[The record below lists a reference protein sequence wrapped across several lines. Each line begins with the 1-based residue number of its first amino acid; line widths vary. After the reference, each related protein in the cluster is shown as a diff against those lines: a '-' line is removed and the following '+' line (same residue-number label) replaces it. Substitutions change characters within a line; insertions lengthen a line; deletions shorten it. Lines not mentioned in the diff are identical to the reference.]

1 MAVDDGARTLL
12 AFSGAPLALPP
23 RLPAA
28 AVGGRDKLR
37 WGTGQR
43 APAGS
48 RRRRSTGTA
57 IVALAPAPAGGNGG
71 SAADAARSADTS
83 LLMPDH
89 LCREPPLQSACSPG
103 GRVDGGHW
111 GWFESTTASYA
122 LPSAAAAAD
131 ASPLT
136 TTKMA
141 TTPESTPSPTAAR
154 QEGAVDVAALGDR
167 SPELD
172 ALELQA
178 LSVVGAPTS
187 VCTPHAPWD
196 ITANAHGVSFF
207 GRRLDYERRRREIL
221 AKAYK
226 ECERITA
233 LHAKTFYLGTSFLSP
248 AKRQAVWAVYTW
260 CRRTDDLVD
269 GPRVVQRSSSLRDV
283 LAGWR
288 TRLDAIFAAGRGPRE
303 GEEVVPPRDALDLAL
318 VDVVHRYPGMD
329 ITPFADMID
338 GMIMDVELDRFATWK
353 DLHMYCYRVAGTV
366 GLMTLPIMGS
376 ADGTQAGLRAAAEP
390 ALALG
395 VALQLTNILRDVGE
409 DRLRGRIYLPLE
421 DLERFGYTEEDLLA
435 GVLDDRYRS
444 LMASQIARARAYFA
458 DAEAGI
464 ALLSEDAR
472 LPVRASLDMYA
483 GILDVLEANGYD
495 NFTRRAYVSRWG
507 KLATLPVSWAR
518 LQPPSSLPWRA
529 LDAYQRLLSVG
540 SG

>member
-1 MAVDDGARTLL
+1 ML
-12 AFSGAPLALPP
+12 AFLGAPLPLPP

-28 AVGGRDKLR
+28 VVGDREIVR
-37 WGTGQR
+37 RGTGPR
-43 APAGS
+43 CPAGS

-57 IVALAPAPAGGNGG
+57 IVALAPAPTGGAGG
-71 SAADAARSADTS
+71 SASDAARGADTP
-83 LLMPDH
+83 LLVPDH
-89 LCREPPLQSACSPG
+89 LFREPPLPSTGSPG
-103 GRVDGGHW
+103 GRVDGGLW
-111 GWFESTTASYA
+111 GWFESTTATCA

-131 ASPLT
+131 VSPLST
-136 TTKMA
+136 TTKA
-141 TTPESTPSPTAAR
+141 TTPAPDSTPSATAPQ
-154 QEGAVDVAALGDR
+154 QERALDVAAPGDR
-167 SPELD
+167 APELD

-178 LSVVGAPTS
+178 LPVVGTPTTAS
-187 VCTPHAPWD
+187 SSLAPWD
-196 ITANAHGVSFF
+196 TTTSANGVSFF

-221 AKAYK
+221 AKAFK

-233 LHAKTFYLGTSFLSP
+233 LHAKTFYLGTSFLTP

-303 GEEVVPPRDALDLAL
+303 GEKVVPPRDALDLAL
-318 VDVVHRYPGMD
+318 ADVVHRYPGME

-338 GMIMDVELDRFATWK
+338 GMIMDVELDRFATWE
-353 DLHMYCYRVAGTV
+353 DLHIYCYRVAGTV

-376 ADGTQAGLRAAAEP
+376 VDGTQAGLRASAEP

-421 DLERFGYTEEDLLA
+421 DLKHFGYTEEDLLA
-435 GVLDDRYRS
+435 GVLDDRYRA
-444 LMASQIARARAYFA
+444 LMAFQIARARAYFA

-464 ALLSEDAR
+464 ALLSEDAQ

-507 KLATLPVSWAR
+507 KLATLPASWAR
-518 LQPPSSLPWRA
+518 LQPPASLPRRM